1 MATVL
6 LIRHGRSSAN
16 TEGILAG
23 RSPGVHL
30 DDTGR
35 SQAEVTGARVS
46 VLPLAAIVTSPLERC
61 RETAVTLARH
71 QSGSPRPHIDRRFTE
86 CGYGA
91 WTGQQL
97 KLLAKD
103 PLWKTVQHHPSAVA
117 FPDGESMVDMQ
128 RRAVVGVRAWDQRVQ
143 ADHGPD
149 AVWAVVSHADVLK
162 AVLAEALG
170 MHLDMFQ
177 RIIIDPGS
185 VSVVHFTP
193 LRPFVLRQ
201 NDSGS
206 DLSSLR
212 PPARKRRRKSSSD
225 APVGGGAGP
234 ADGGAPAVRAAPRHT
249 T

>member
-23 RSPGVHL
+23 RAPGVHL

-35 SQAEVTGARVS
+35 SQAEVTGARVA

-61 RETAVTLARH
+61 RETAKTLARH
-71 QSGSPRPHIDRRFTE
+71 QSGSARPHIDRRFTE

-128 RRAVVGVRAWDQRVQ
+128 RRAVVGRACL
-143 ADHGPD
+143 GP
-149 AVWAVVSHADVLK
+149 ASAGRPRSGRG
-162 AVLAEALG
+162 LG
-170 MHLDMFQ
+170 GGQ
-177 RIIIDPGS
+177 P
-185 VSVVHFTP
+185 
-193 LRPFVLRQ
+193 
-201 NDSGS
+201 
-206 DLSSLR
+206 
-212 PPARKRRRKSSSD
+212 RRRAQSG
-225 APVGGGAGP
+225 AGGGAGH
-234 ADGGAPAVRAAPRHT
+234 APRHVPADHHRPRVGVGRALHPIAPLRAASE
-249 T
+249 